1 MTIAELVEA
10 EVTEAKEDDTLAE
23 MLEFYMYRALEFDSE
38 LLASLIEA
46 RS

>member
-1 MTIAELVEA
+1 MTIAELVDAEVAEA
-10 EVTEAKEDDTLAE
+10 EEDDTLAE
-23 MLEFYMYRALEFDSE
+23 MLEFYMYRALELDAE